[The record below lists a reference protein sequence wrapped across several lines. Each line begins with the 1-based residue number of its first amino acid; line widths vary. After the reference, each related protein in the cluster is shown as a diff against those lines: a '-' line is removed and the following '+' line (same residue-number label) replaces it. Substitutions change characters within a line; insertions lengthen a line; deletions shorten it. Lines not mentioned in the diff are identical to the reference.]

1 MSGHDRSRPEFLVRQ
16 NERLITDVAS
26 LRDDMR
32 VLTAIVMRLDN
43 TRERHEGLLAD
54 MLREI
59 QAMNARAARTDD
71 RVRRR
76 WKIQADKSAET
87 AVGVAGGYEGRDP

>member
-1 MSGHDRSRPEFLVRQ
+1 MIEADLNFLARQ
-16 NERLITDVAS
+16 NERLITDVGS

-43 TRERHEGLLAD
+43 TPERHESLLAD

-71 RVRRR
+71 RLRRL
-76 WKIQADKSAET
+76 EE
-87 AVGVAGGYEGRDP
+87 AGR

>member
-1 MSGHDRSRPEFLVRQ
+1 MTEADLTFRADQ
-16 NERLITDVAS
+16 NERLITDVS

-32 VLTAIVMRLDN
+32 VVTAIVMRLDN
-43 TRERHEGLLAD
+43 THERHEGLLAD

-71 RVRRR
+71 RLRRL
-76 WKIQADKSAET
+76 EE
-87 AVGVAGGYEGRDP
+87 AGQ

>member
-1 MSGHDRSRPEFLVRQ
+1 MTEPDLSFLARQ
-16 NERLITDVAS
+16 NERLISDVSS

-43 TRERHEGLLAD
+43 TRERHEALLTD
-54 MLREI
+54 MVREI

-71 RVRRR
+71 RLRSSNRP
-76 WKIQADKSAET
+76 INEL
-87 AVGVAGGYEGRDP
+87 VG

>member
-1 MSGHDRSRPEFLVRQ
+1 MTEADLNFLVRQ

-26 LRDDMR
+26 LRGDMR
-32 VLTAIVMRLDN
+32 VLTAVVMRLEN

-59 QAMNARAARTDD
+59 QTMSARSARTDD
-71 RVRRR
+71 CLRRL
-76 WKIQADKSAET
+76 EE
-87 AVGVAGGYEGRDP
+87 AGG

>member
-1 MSGHDRSRPEFLVRQ
+1 MTEADLNFLVRQ

-26 LRDDMR
+26 LRGDMR
-32 VLTAIVMRLDN
+32 VLTAVVMRLEN

-59 QAMNARAARTDD
+59 QTMSARSARADD
-71 RVRRR
+71 CLRRL
-76 WKIQADKSAET
+76 EE
-87 AVGVAGGYEGRDP
+87 AGG

>member
-1 MSGHDRSRPEFLVRQ
+1 MTEADLNFLARQ

-43 TRERHEGLLAD
+43 TRERQEGLLTD

-59 QAMNARAARTDD
+59 QAMNGRAARTDD
-71 RVRRR
+71 RLRRL
-76 WKIQADKSAET
+76 EE
-87 AVGVAGGYEGRDP
+87 AGSRPS

>member
-1 MSGHDRSRPEFLVRQ
+1 MNGMTEADLNFLARQ

-32 VLTAIVMRLDN
+32 VLTAVVMRLDN

-59 QAMNARAARTDD
+59 QATNARAARTDD
-71 RVRRR
+71 RLRRL
-76 WKIQADKSAET
+76 KE
-87 AVGVAGGYEGRDP
+87 AGQ

>member
-1 MSGHDRSRPEFLVRQ
+1 MSGHDGSRFEFFRCQ
-16 NERLITDVAS
+16 HERLIIDVAS

-32 VLTAIVMRLDN
+32 VLTAIVMQLDN

-59 QAMNARAARTDD
+59 QAMNARAART
-71 RVRRR
+71 
-76 WKIQADKSAET
+76 
-87 AVGVAGGYEGRDP
+87 

>member
-1 MSGHDRSRPEFLVRQ
+1 MTEADLNFLARQ

-43 TRERHEGLLAD
+43 TRERHEALLTD

-59 QAMNARAARTDD
+59 QAMNGRAARTDD
-71 RVRRR
+71 RLRRLEE
-76 WKIQADKSAET
+76 AES
-87 AVGVAGGYEGRDP
+87 R